1 MNFTIFIAIILA
13 LYFVIKVLINRLI
26 VLLNNTNKKPMNAYD
41 QSIYDLMS
49 YIENNNKK

>member
-13 LYFVIKVLINRLI
+13 LYFVLKVLISRLI
-26 VLLNNTNKKPMNAYD
+26 ILLNNINKKPMNAYD

-49 YIENNNKK
+49 YLDNNTKK